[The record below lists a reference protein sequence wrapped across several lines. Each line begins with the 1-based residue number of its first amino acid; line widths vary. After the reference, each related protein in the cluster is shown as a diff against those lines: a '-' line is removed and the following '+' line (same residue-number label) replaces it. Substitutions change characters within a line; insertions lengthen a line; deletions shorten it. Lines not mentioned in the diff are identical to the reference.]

1 MAIKGLSII
10 GESINDSVPSTK
22 KLYEAG
28 NIEGILELARAQ
40 DAGGAAFIDINV
52 GGRSPDFMADI
63 VKKVQKVTSKPLS
76 IDTPDME
83 IARAGLAAYDPAL
96 AGGADPILNSIS
108 ELRMAM
114 FDLLKV
120 RRFMPILLVSER
132 SEGGRHQ
139 ANHNAQETY
148 GTAKR
153 MLAAARANGLANPKV
168 IFDVGIAPI
177 AGDMEGLLE
186 QTLGA
191 ISLIH
196 GDGDF
201 AGVHM
206 SLGLS
211 NFTHM
216 LPSKRADGSPTRGP
230 LESAF
235 LMKAMPNG
243 LDMVVGSVKR
253 NYTALDAGHPAVK
266 LLEELPPLR
275 EEEALE
281 RVMEFYS

>member
-10 GESINDSVPSTK
+10 GESINDSVPSTR
-22 KLYEAG
+22 KLFEAG
-28 NIEGILELARAQ
+28 NIDGILELARMQ

-52 GGRSPDFMADI
+52 GGRSPVFMADI
-63 VKKVQKVTSKPLS
+63 VKRVQKVTSKPLS
-76 IDTPDME
+76 IDTPDLE
-83 IARAGLAAYDPAL
+83 IARAGLDAYDPAL

-139 ANHNAQETY
+139 ANHKAQDTFD
-148 GTAKR
+148 TAKR
-153 MLAAARANGLANPKV
+153 MLAAARANGLANPKI

-186 QTLGA
+186 QTLGS

-196 GDGDF
+196 GDKDF

-216 LPSKRADGSPTRGP
+216 LPSKRADGSPMRGP

-253 NYTALDAGHPAVK
+253 NYTALDAEHPAIK

-275 EEEALE
+275 DEAALE
-281 RVMEFYS
+281 RVMEYYS